1 MKKDRFVVFFDAV
14 MAIIMTIVVLEFAI
28 PKGTSWSDMR
38 ELGTQ
43 VAVYALSFFWLGM
56 MWINI
61 NTIWHQVEI
70 IDRKVM
76 WANMFMLFFSS
87 MIPFL
92 VIFVGDNLTAKI
104 PQLLYGID
112 VICITVCNQ
121 VSAELLKVHNPVLIP
136 VVRNLRRGIGIDLAV
151 KAIGIILGM
160 LIWPPIVIISVFV
173 AMICLVVEF
182 SIINKKH
189 NLKSE
194 GNNK

>member
-1 MKKDRFVVFFDAV
+1 MKKDRFVAFFDAV

-28 PKGTSWSDMR
+28 PKGTNWSDMK
-38 ELGTQ
+38 ELGAQ

-76 WANMFMLFFSS
+76 WVNMFMLFFSS

-92 VIFVGDNLTAKI
+92 VVFVGANLTERI
-104 PQLLYGID
+104 PHLLYGID

-121 VSAELLKVHNPVLIP
+121 ISAELLKKLNPLLEP
-136 VVRNLRRGIGIDLAV
+136 MV
-151 KAIGIILGM
+151 KALRKGISVDLCIKAAGIVFGM
-160 LIWPPIVIISVFV
+160 IFWPPIVIISVFV

-182 SIINKKH
+182 SAAHKKGSG
-189 NLKSE
+189 KI
-194 GNNK
+194 

>member
-1 MKKDRFVVFFDAV
+1 MKKDRFVAFFDAV

-28 PKGTSWSDMR
+28 PKGTNWSDMK

-76 WANMFMLFFSS
+76 WVNMLFFSS

-92 VIFVGDNLTAKI
+92 VVFVGANLTERI
-104 PQLLYGID
+104 PQLLYGVD

-121 VSAELLKVHNPVLIP
+121 LSAEFLKEQNPILLPIVK
-136 VVRNLRRGIGIDLAV
+136 NLRLGIGIDLAIKTV
-151 KAIGIILGM
+151 GIILGW
-160 LIWPPIVIISVFV
+160 LIWPPITIISVFV

-182 SIINKKH
+182 SIANKRH
-189 NLKSE
+189 NTKQE
-194 GNNK
+194 EKDG

>member
-1 MKKDRFVVFFDAV
+1 MKKDRFVAFFDAV
-14 MAIIMTIVVLEFAI
+14 MAIIMTIVVLEFVI
-28 PKGTSWSDMR
+28 PGGTNWSDLK

-43 VAVYALSFFWLGM
+43 VAVYALSFFWLAM

-92 VIFVGDNLTAKI
+92 VVYVGANLTARI

-112 VICITVCNQ
+112 VICITICNQ
-121 VSAELLKVHNPVLIP
+121 ISAEVLKGLNPALEPMVKT
-136 VVRNLRRGIGIDLAV
+136 LRKGIGIDLCI
-151 KAIGIILGM
+151 KTLGIILGM
-160 LIWPPIVIISVFV
+160 IFWPPIVIIAVFV
-173 AMICLVVEF
+173 AMVCLVVEF
-182 SIINKKH
+182 SAAHKKEDTRFS
-189 NLKSE
+189 N
-194 GNNK
+194 

>member
-1 MKKDRFVVFFDAV
+1 MQMKKDRFVAFFDAV

-28 PKGTSWSDMR
+28 PKGTSWSDMK

-61 NTIWHQVEI
+61 NTIWNQVEI

-76 WANMFMLFFSS
+76 WVNMFMLFFSS
-87 MIPFL
+87 MVPFL
-92 VIFVGDNLTAKI
+92 VVFVGANLTERI

-112 VICITVCNQ
+112 VICITICNQ
-121 VSAELLKVHNPVLIP
+121 LSAELLKKQNPALVPI
-136 VVRNLRRGIGIDLAV
+136 VKNLRFGIGIDLAI
-151 KAIGIILGM
+151 KTAGIILGM
-160 LIWPPIVIISVFV
+160 LIWPPFVIVSVFV

-182 SIINKKH
+182 SLVKK
-189 NLKSE
+189 KSSN
-194 GNNK
+194 GV

>member
-1 MKKDRFVVFFDAV
+1 MKKDRFVAFFDAV
-14 MAIIMTIVVLEFAI
+14 MAIIMTIVVLEFVI
-28 PKGTSWSDMR
+28 PKSTEWSGLKD
-38 ELGTQ
+38 LGTQ

-61 NTIWHQVEI
+61 NTIWHQVEV

-92 VIFVGDNLTAKI
+92 VVYVGSNLTARI

-121 VSAELLKVHNPVLIP
+121 ISAEILKTLNPVLEP
-136 VVRNLRRGIGIDLAV
+136 MVKTLRKGICIDLCI
-151 KAIGIILGM
+151 KMLGIICGM
-160 LIWPPIVIISVFV
+160 IFWPPIVIISVFI
-173 AMICLVVEF
+173 AMICLVIEF
-182 SIINKKH
+182 SAEHRKRSNQ
-189 NLKSE
+189 S
-194 GNNK
+194 